1 MLEELHVENL
11 GIIRSARI
19 EPGPGLVAVT
29 GETGAGKTL
38 LLGALA
44 LLRGDP
50 ARSDRIGPHGAE
62 ALAEGRFSIGP
73 AETVVARR
81 VAEGKSRAYL
91 DGAMVPARALAERL
105 DALVEIVAQHEHVAL
120 GQESSVRR
128 LIDGLLDDA
137 GNKTE
142 ASYRQAWERLSGLR
156 ADRAAL
162 GGDPRAMAR
171 DLDLA
176 RHQAAEI
183 SAARLH
189 SGEEEAL
196 KATLGRLRHAGELIE
211 TLGTA
216 SISLDDEGGASDALR
231 SALGHLEGAARIDPA
246 LQELVGRLRT
256 LVTEAD
262 ELGRD
267 LRGAADGIDHDPGA
281 LMGAEERAAAL
292 AGLRRKYGATIDEVI
307 SFGAEAAERAA
318 RLEQLTD
325 RAANIATEIT
335 AAETAAQETGEALA
349 GHRRRAG
356 ERLVK
361 SARKH
366 LQDLG
371 FRDPVLIVEVESSPP
386 GPHGADRLRLLF
398 ASDSGLTPG
407 PVGRVASGG
416 ELSRLV
422 LAIRVAAGVADAEV
436 VAFDEIDA
444 GVGGSTALAM
454 GELLARLARGRQV
467 LVVTHLPQVAAFADA
482 HIVVERAGREAAVR
496 RLDGDERV
504 AEISRML
511 GGIGESDSGREHA
524 AELLALAATRR
535 GGAHPR

>member
-1 MLEELHVENL
+1 MLEELYVENL

-29 GETGAGKTL
+29 GETGTGKTL

-44 LLRGDP
+44 LLRGDA

-62 ALAEGRFSIGP
+62 ARAEGRFTIGP
-73 AETVVARR
+73 TETVVARR

-91 DGAMVPARALAERL
+91 DGAMVPAKALAERL
-105 DALVEIVAQHEHVAL
+105 DSLVEIVAQHEHVAL

-128 LIDGLLDDA
+128 LVDGLLDAA
-137 GNKTE
+137 GRKAE
-142 ASYRQAWERLSGLR
+142 SAYRDAWERLAGLR

-162 GGDPRAMAR
+162 GGDPRALAR

-176 RHQAAEI
+176 RHQSGEI
-183 SAARLH
+183 SAAHLKA
-189 SGEEEAL
+189 GEEDAL
-196 KATLGRLRHAGELIE
+196 KTTLGRLRHAGELIE
-211 TLGTA
+211 SLGSA
-216 SISLDDEGGASDALR
+216 AMALDDEGGAADSLR
-231 SALGHLEGAARIDPA
+231 SALAQLDGATRIDPA
-246 LQELVGRLRT
+246 LAELATRLRA

-267 LRGAADGIDHDPGA
+267 LRGAADAIDHDPGA
-281 LMGAEERAAAL
+281 LGAAEERAAVL
-292 AGLRRKYGATIDEVI
+292 GGLRRKYGATLDEVI
-307 SFGAEAAERAA
+307 AFGAEATERAA
-318 RLEQLTD
+318 RLEQLAD
-325 RAANIATEIT
+325 RAATIAAEIT
-335 AAETAAQETGEALA
+335 AAEAAAQQAGEALA
-349 GHRRRAG
+349 GHRRKAG
-356 ERLVK
+356 DQLVK
-361 SARKH
+361 AARKH
-366 LQDLG
+366 LIALG
-371 FRDPVLIVEVESSPP
+371 FRDPILTVDVDAAPP
-386 GPHGADRLRLLF
+386 GPNGADRVRLLF

-422 LAIRVAAGVADAEV
+422 LAIRVAAGVADADV

-454 GELLARLARGRQV
+454 GELLSRLAQGRQV

-482 HIVVERAGREAAVR
+482 HIAVERVGREAAVR
-496 RLDGDERV
+496 RLEGDERI

-511 GGIGESDSGREHA
+511 GGIGESNSGREHA
-524 AELLALAATRR
+524 AELLAVAAKRR
-535 GGAHPR
+535 SG